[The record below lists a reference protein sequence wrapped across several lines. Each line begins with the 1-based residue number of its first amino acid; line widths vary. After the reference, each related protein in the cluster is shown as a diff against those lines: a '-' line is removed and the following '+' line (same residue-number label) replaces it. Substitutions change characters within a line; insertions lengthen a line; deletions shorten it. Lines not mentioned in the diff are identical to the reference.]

1 MTGKILSS
9 LYALAAAVFYGA
21 GIPFSKLL
29 MKNVQP
35 VFMAAFMYLGAGIG
49 IGTMYVFHHRNESA
63 SESLTVSD
71 MPYVFGMI
79 VLDVIAPV
87 LLMVGVNLGSSSS
100 ASLLGNF
107 EIVFTAVT
115 AMILFGERVSR
126 RLWLAVVMITLS
138 GMILSADSGEAL
150 KFSPASLMVICAAL
164 SWGIENNCTRKISG
178 RNTYQIVTLKGLCC
192 GTVSFVMAILT
203 GEDLP
208 AAEYVTASLL
218 LGFVAY
224 GLSIFTYIRAQK
236 ILGASRTS
244 AYYAA
249 APFIG
254 SFMSFVILGEGL
266 SWNYAAVLAVM
277 IPGAVLAV
285 SESISVRHIH
295 EHTHIL
301 LHGQVIRHTHE
312 HKHFMLPSRHKH
324 SHETLQ

>member
-1 MTGKILSS
+1 MKGKLSSS
-9 LYALAAAVFYGA
+9 LYALSAAVFYGA

-35 VFMAAFMYLGAGIG
+35 VFMASFMYLGAGIG
-49 IGTMYVFHHRNESA
+49 IGIMYVFHRRNESA
-63 SESLTVSD
+63 SERLTVSD
-71 MPYVFGMI
+71 MPYILGMI

-87 LLMVGVNLGSSSS
+87 LLMLGVNLGSSSS

-107 EIVFTAVT
+107 EIVFTAIT
-115 AMILFGERVSR
+115 AMILFGEKVSR
-126 RLWLAVVMITLS
+126 LLWLAIGMITLS

-178 RNTYQIVTLKGLCC
+178 RSTYQIVTLKGLCC
-192 GTVSFVMAILT
+192 GSLSFITAILT

-208 AAEYVTASLL
+208 AIEYIAASLVV
-218 LGFVAY
+218 GFAAY

-236 ILGASRTS
+236 FLGAPRTS

-266 SWNYAAVLAVM
+266 SRNYVAALAVM

-285 SESISVRHIH
+285 LDSMSVRHIH
-295 EHTHIL
+295 EHTHML